1 MKEYKFRVLIDTL
14 EEQNAF
20 RDIAIDSSFT
30 FDKLHEAINEAF
42 DFKGDQVAS
51 FYLSNED
58 WDKGQE
64 IGLMDMTGESDDF
77 VEMEST
83 PIAEKVDLVNQ
94 KLLYVYD
101 FLSMWC
107 FFVELVEINPL
118 DTSKKY
124 PLTELVYGDAPA
136 EDSKQIEMVDDLD
149 FMMEDDEDLYGDRE
163 DEFGSFENI
172 DDYDL

>member
-1 MKEYKFRVLIDTL
+1 MKEFKFRVLIDTL
-14 EEQNAF
+14 EEENAF

-83 PIAEKVDLVNQ
+83 LISEKVEEMNQ

-107 FFVELVEINPL
+107 FFVELVEINNL
-118 DTSKKY
+118 DSSKTY
-124 PLTELVYGDAPA
+124 PVTELIYGNAPS
-136 EDSKQIEMVDDLD
+136 EESKQIEMVDDLD
-149 FMMEDDEDLYGDRE
+149 FMLDEEDDLYGDIE